1 MGGAMPPRT
10 CMLQPRRRP
19 LDLAPFFYI
28 LPALA
33 MYTLV
38 VVYPTF
44 QGFRLSMLE
53 WTIFSDDRFIGFRNY
68 LRLFTEDKV
77 FYGTVR
83 NTGIYVLVVVTIPI
97 AIGVVL
103 AVFID
108 GLAGRISD
116 FLRGLFFMPTIL
128 SVIAVGLI
136 WGWFYN
142 PHFGLL
148 NALVGFVTSKPF
160 LHGWLGEPRT
170 ALASVMAVKIW
181 MSVGFCMVVFL
192 AGLRGIP
199 EEYHEAAII
208 DGAGSRQRFFRITL
222 PLLRPAFAILLLV
235 DTVDAF
241 KEFTLIYV
249 MTRGGPYRTTELMT
263 TYMYDRAFVAW
274 DLGYASTMGVVLF
287 LLILSVSIGLR
298 RVVERLETGTGL

>member
-1 MGGAMPPRT
+1 MT
-10 CMLQPRRRP
+10 RRRP
-19 LDLAPFFYI
+19 FDLGPFLYI

-33 MYTLV
+33 WYTLV
-38 VVYPTF
+38 VVYPTI
-44 QGFRLSMLE
+44 QGFQLSTLE
-53 WTIFSDDRFIGFRNY
+53 WTIFSDRTFVGLENY
-68 LRLFTEDKV
+68 RRLFTADSV

-83 NTGIYVLVVVTIPI
+83 NTALYVVVVVTIPI
-97 AIGVVL
+97 AVGVVL

-108 GLAGRISD
+108 GLANRRLSD

-148 NALVGFVTSKPF
+148 NALVGIVTGRPFVY
-160 LHGWLGEPRT
+160 GWLGETRT

-208 DGAGSRQRFFRITL
+208 DGARARQRFFRITL
-222 PLLRPAFAILLLV
+222 PLLRPAFAVLLLV

-241 KEFTLIYV
+241 KEFTLVYV

-274 DLGYASTMGVVLF
+274 NLGYASTMGVVLF
-287 LLILSVSIGLR
+287 LLILVVSTGLR